1 MALSILY
8 HMFKPFC
15 EDNKSFYIIDHF
27 YGIELCYVHSYSRS
41 HNKKITFKEFHN
53 MIVKYIKDNHY
64 ENICKLDRWKTVNE
78 NGCLYPGDMLYFI
91 NLINQNSEEFER
103 IVTLFKLEGKI

>member
-15 EDNKSFYIIDHF
+15 EDNESFYMIDH
-27 YGIELCYVHSYSRS
+27 YNGIELFYIHSD
-41 HNKKITFKEFHN
+41 NKKITFEEFHN
-53 MIVKYIKDNHY
+53 MILKYIKDNHY
-64 ENICKLDRWKTVNE
+64 ENICELNKWKTINE
-78 NGCLYPGDMLYFI
+78 NRCLYPGDIFFI